1 MRLELTEAQRA
12 ILQVL
17 QQDGPMTDEQ
27 LENEYARKMN
37 SVYRHQWPKMG
48 PSGPRSRRNE
58 LVEMGLAH
66 DSGLRTLN
74 SRGISVKMWAALSP
88 RSISAKTGAMREM
101 MAEMEKDK
109 EMRRQQDVDSRL
121 FDPDE

>member
-1 MRLELTEAQRA
+1 MELTPAQRA

-27 LENEYARKMN
+27 LDNEYARKMN

-58 LVEMGLAH
+58 LVEMGLAY
-66 DSGLRTLN
+66 DSGMRTLN
-74 SRGISVKMWAALSP
+74 SRGISVKMWAAYSGRDLHA
-88 RSISAKTGAMREM
+88 RSGAMKRLNEQM
-101 MAEMEKDK
+101 QAEQE
-109 EMRRQQDVDSRL
+109 ERRQADVESRL
-121 FDPDE
+121 FDPDG